1 MNFKYAW
8 KKLSEGG
15 LLKDIN
21 DGEGYYSSN
30 VFNEYDTEEEAFQA
44 VKDKLPHYSCI
55 PHELVLIKV
64 LNISWED
71 RK

>member
-8 KKLSEGG
+8 KKLSEDG

-44 VKDKLPHYSCI
+44 VKDNLPHCSCI